1 MEFEK
6 ISAPSLKDLF
16 VKQLQS
22 RILSGELPAG
32 TQLPPERELARQMQ
46 VSRAVVNGGISDL
59 IVGMAA
65 VQAGTL
71 SSADFVAQ
79 AKQSGRPW
87 RHKCAGS

>member
-1 MEFEK
+1 MPQREHPTITEQIDSFLASKAFEPND
-6 ISAPSLKDLF
+6 I
-16 VKQLQS
+16 
-22 RILSGELPAG
+22 
-32 TQLPPERELARQMQ
+32 
-46 VSRAVVNGGISDL
+46 AVVNGGISDL

-87 RHKCAGS
+87 RHRCAGS